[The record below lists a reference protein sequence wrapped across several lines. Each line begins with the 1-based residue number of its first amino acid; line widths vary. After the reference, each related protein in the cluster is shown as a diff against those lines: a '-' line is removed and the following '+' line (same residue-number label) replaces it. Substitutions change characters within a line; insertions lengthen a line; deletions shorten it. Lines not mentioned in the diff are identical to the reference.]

1 MSKSK
6 SKKRRGPKGI
16 PAGVKL
22 HAVERMK
29 LGCNVTELAAEL
41 NVHRASLY
49 DWKKRFQDPA
59 QREGVI
65 EMNPAQ
71 SRIRDL
77 ERQVNALQGTVGR
90 QTQELDF
97 FERALRQVEPQQAR
111 GRNGASGSTPSW
123 PSKPA
128 RKADPA

>member
-1 MSKSK
+1 VSKSK

-22 HAVERMK
+22 NAVERMK

-41 NVHRASLY
+41 DVHRASLY
-49 DWKKRFQDPA
+49 DWKERFRDPA
-59 QREGVI
+59 KREGLL
-65 EMNPAQ
+65 EMDPRQ

-77 ERQVNALQGTVGR
+77 EQQVNELQSTVGR
-90 QTQELDF
+90 QTQELSF
-97 FERALRQVEPQQAR
+97 FATALGQVEPQQAR
-111 GRNGASGSTPSW
+111 GQDGAGGSTKPSRV
-123 PSKPA
+123 KPA

>member
-1 MSKSK
+1 VSKSK
-6 SKKRRGPKGI
+6 SKQRRGPKGI

-29 LGCNVTELAAEL
+29 LGCNVSELAVEL
-41 NVHRASLY
+41 GVHRASLY
-49 DWKKRFQDPA
+49 DWKERFRDPA
-59 QREGVI
+59 QRDGVV
-65 EMNPAQ
+65 EMNPGQ

-77 ERQVNALQGTVGR
+77 EQQVNELQRTVGR

>member
-6 SKKRRGPKGI
+6 SKQRRGPKGI

-22 HAVERMK
+22 NAVERMK
-29 LGCNVTELAAEL
+29 LGCNVSELAAEL

-59 QREGVI
+59 QRDGVV
-65 EMNPAQ
+65 EMNPGQ

-77 ERQVNALQGTVGR
+77 EQQVNQLQMTVGR

-97 FERALRQVEPQQAR
+97 FERALRQVEPQPARLQNGAR
-111 GRNGASGSTPSW
+111 GSTRPW
-123 PSKPA
+123 RSKPA
-128 RKADPA
+128 RKADRA

>member
-1 MSKSK
+1 MSPSK

-29 LGCNVTELAAEL
+29 LGCNVSELAAEL
-41 NVHRASLY
+41 KVHRASLY
-49 DWKKRFQDPA
+49 DWKNRFRDPA
-59 QREGVI
+59 QRDGVI
-65 EMNPAQ
+65 AMDPRQ

-77 ERQVNALQGTVGR
+77 EQQVNALQGTVGR

-97 FERALRQVEPQQAR
+97 FAAALRQVEPQQAR
-111 GRNGASGSTPSW
+111 GRNGASGSTPPW

-128 RKADPA
+128 RKADPV

>member
-6 SKKRRGPKGI
+6 SKQRRGPKGI

-22 HAVERMK
+22 NAVERMK
-29 LGCNVTELAAEL
+29 LGCNVSELAAEL
-41 NVHRASLY
+41 GVHRASLY
-49 DWKKRFQDPA
+49 DWKERFQDPA
-59 QREGVI
+59 KRAGVV
-65 EMNPAQ
+65 EMNPGQ

-77 ERQVNALQGTVGR
+77 ERQVHELQSALGR
-90 QTQELDF
+90 QTQELDCF
-97 FERALRQVEPQQAR
+97 ATALRQVEPQQAR
-111 GRNGASGSTPSW
+111 GKNGASGSTMPW